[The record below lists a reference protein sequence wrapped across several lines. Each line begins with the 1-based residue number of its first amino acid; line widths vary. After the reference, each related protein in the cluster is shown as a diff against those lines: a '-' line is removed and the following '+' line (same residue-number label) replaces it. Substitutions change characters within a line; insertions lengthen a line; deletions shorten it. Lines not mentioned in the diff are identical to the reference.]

1 MGFVA
6 INNTD
11 MNIFGVDEW
20 INRTREDNG
29 GVISPEFA
37 MEILSKTNFY
47 GHIKKVLKNIKEKN
61 NTADELM
68 AYKNFVLACVD
79 EREMSRDALTLLC
92 EMAEECGC
100 TEEFEK
106 LNAKDK
112 HYDVKSCEKLVT
124 ISSQE
129 ELEALTGTDL
139 EVLFY
144 QKNEDRQENDTY
156 MILDAD
162 FACAKKLRFTSLS
175 NIHIQ
180 GGKNFPKEI
189 DFSNCYAILVNFAD
203 FNGDENIKWAS
214 SSSMAS
220 IRNIP
225 GNTDLSHC
233 RYVFL
238 EHCDFCKDG
247 ELKLGG
253 VCDID
258 YCYFPK
264 KVDLSNCRAV
274 YSEFPISL
282 YGVEELKL
290 KNKAQKA
297 DIMERFEKC
306 EGKIVYEEVEKEI
319 RFADRLKKIWGREVE

>member
-6 INNTD
+6 INNTE
-11 MNIFGVDEW
+11 MSVPQVSTW
-20 INRTREDNG
+20 IMTTRDANS

-37 MEILSKTNFY
+37 MEVLSKTNHF
-47 GHIKKVLKNIKEKN
+47 GHIKMMLKNIKDNCSDDEKKK
-61 NTADELM
+61 
-68 AYKNFVLACVD
+68 YKDFVLACVD
-79 EREMSRDALTLLC
+79 EREMSGDALTLLC
-92 EMAEECGC
+92 EMAEEIGG

-112 HYDVKSCEKLVT
+112 LYDAKACEKLVT

-129 ELEALTGTDL
+129 ELEDLKGTDL

-144 QKNEDRQENDTY
+144 QKNETELDTY

-162 FACAKKLRFTSLS
+162 FACAKKLRFSKLA
-175 NIHIQ
+175 NIHIN
-180 GGKNFPKEI
+180 GGQNFPKEI

-214 SSSMAS
+214 SSSICS
-220 IRNIP
+220 VRNVP
-225 GNTDLSHC
+225 DNTDLSHC

-274 YSEFPISL
+274 YSEFPVSL

-297 DIMERFEKC
+297 DVMERFEKY

-319 RFADRLKKIWGREVE
+319 RFADKLKKFWGREVG

>member
-1 MGFVA
+1 MSVV
-6 INNTD
+6 INNAD

-20 INRTREDNG
+20 INRTRDDNG

-112 HYDVKSCEKLVT
+112 LYDTKACEKLVT
-124 ISSQE
+124 ISSQK
-129 ELEALTGTDL
+129 ELEDLKGTNL
-139 EVLFY
+139 EILFY
-144 QKNEDRQENDTY
+144 QKNENGHENETY

-162 FACAKKLRFTSLS
+162 FACAKKLRFNKFA

-180 GGKNFPKEI
+180 GGENFPKEI
-189 DFSNCYAILVNFAD
+189 DFSNCYAILVNYAD
-203 FNGDENIKWAS
+203 FNGDEDIKWAS
-214 SSSMAS
+214 SSSVHS
-220 IRNIP
+220 VRNIP
-225 GNTDLSHC
+225 ANTDLSHC

-238 EHCDFCKDG
+238 CVASRHKACGGLLDIRGIYNDRSLFRSLLDG
-247 ELKLGG
+247 R
-253 VCDID
+253 VHSR
-258 YCYFPK
+258 CYAHP
-264 KVDLSNCRAV
+264 
-274 YSEFPISL
+274 
-282 YGVEELKL
+282 
-290 KNKAQKA
+290 
-297 DIMERFEKC
+297 
-306 EGKIVYEEVEKEI
+306 
-319 RFADRLKKIWGREVE
+319 